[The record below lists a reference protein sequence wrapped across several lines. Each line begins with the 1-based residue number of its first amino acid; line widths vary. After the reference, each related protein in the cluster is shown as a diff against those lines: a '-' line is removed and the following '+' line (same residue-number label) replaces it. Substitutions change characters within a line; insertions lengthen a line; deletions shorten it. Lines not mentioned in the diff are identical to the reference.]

1 MKQAR
6 GPLMGATSGALRAC
20 RSPMDAQ
27 PAEGASS
34 SPRRYWEVRDLAV
47 IGIFSALAKTIS
59 VMVALAG
66 GGMNP
71 LSLILKNLVFT
82 TLLIVLLFKVRKFGT
97 LLLFIVVNTIFGALL
112 MGGELVL
119 LPPMLLAGLCA
130 EGVIVA
136 TGGYAKPFSLM
147 LGVAVYD
154 LAYKTGAL
162 GLSWLFMREQPQ
174 LLWLMS
180 LMVIIGYAG
189 ALAGLIVGAR
199 FVKELRHAGIV
210 RH

>member
-1 MKQAR
+1 MKQAS

>member
-1 MKQAR
+1 MDGEKMEKAHE
-6 GPLMGATSGALRAC
+6 PPKDATS
-20 RSPMDAQ
+20 RSGPQ
-27 PAEGASS
+27 
-34 SPRRYWEVRDLAV
+34 RYWEVRDLAV
-47 IGIFSALAKTIS
+47 IGIFSALSKTAS
-59 VMVALAG
+59 VMVALVG

-71 LSLILKNLVFT
+71 LTLILKNLVFT
-82 TLLIVLLFKVRKFGT
+82 ALLIVALFKVRKFGT
-97 LLLFIVVNTIFGALL
+97 LLLFTVVNTIFGALL

-119 LPPMLLAGLCA
+119 LPPMLLAGFLA

-136 TGGYAKPFSLM
+136 TGGYAKPLALM

-154 LAYKTGAL
+154 LGYKAGAL

-174 LLWLMS
+174 LMWLMS
-180 LMVIIGYAG
+180 FMVIIGYAG
-189 ALAGLIVGAR
+189 ALAGLFVGAK

>member
-1 MKQAR
+1 MKQAY
-6 GPLMGATSGALRAC
+6 GI
-20 RSPMDAQ
+20 PMDVP
-27 PAEGASS
+27 PAENGFG
-34 SPRRYWEVRDLAV
+34 PRRYWEVRDLAV
-47 IGIFSALAKTIS
+47 IGIFSAMAKTVS
-59 VMVALAG
+59 VMVALIG

-71 LSLILKNLVFT
+71 LTLILKNLVFT
-82 TLLIVLLFKVRKFGT
+82 TLLIVALFKVRKFGA
-97 LLLFIVVNTIFGALL
+97 LLLFTVVNTIFGALL

-119 LPPMLLAGLCA
+119 LPPMLLAGLVA
-130 EGVIVA
+130 EGVIMA
-136 TGGYAKPFSLM
+136 TGGYTKTFGLI

-154 LAYKTGAL
+154 LGYKAGAL

-174 LLWLMS
+174 LMWLMT
-180 LMVIIGYAG
+180 LMVTIGYAG